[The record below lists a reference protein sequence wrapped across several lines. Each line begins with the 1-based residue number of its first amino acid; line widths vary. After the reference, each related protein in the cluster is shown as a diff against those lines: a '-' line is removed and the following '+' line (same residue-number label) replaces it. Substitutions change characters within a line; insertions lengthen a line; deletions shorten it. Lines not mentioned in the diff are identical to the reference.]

1 MSSESQT
8 IEIFDTTLRDGLQVE
23 GVTATVEDKLR
34 IAEQLDVLGVH
45 FIEGGWP
52 GANPKDIEFFAR
64 ARAASSPSPTS
75 TLVAFGST
83 RRPRGKVDSDE
94 TLRNLLE
101 AATPAVCIVAKSSAY
116 HVTQALQTTLDE
128 GEAMIADSVRYLGD
142 AGRLVLVDMEHFFD
156 GYKADP
162 EFSLRALEAAVVN
175 GASHVVLCDTN
186 GGSLP
191 HEIEAVT
198 AAVVAHVGD
207 DVTVGIHCHD
217 DTGCAVANSM
227 AAVAGGARHVQG
239 TLNGI
244 GERTG
249 NANLSTII
257 GNLELKLGYRC
268 LPEGRLTKLTSV
280 SHHVAELLNR
290 AVNPQAPYVGS
301 GAFAHKAG
309 LHASAI
315 ARAKDAYE
323 HVDPEAVGNG
333 TRFVVSEMAGRATI
347 TMKAA
352 ELGLPMD
359 GPAVNSVI
367 DDLKRLEHEGYH
379 FEAADA
385 SLELLMRRAAG
396 WQQDFFTVES
406 MRVITDEQ
414 SAQPVPHRGDR
425 QGVGRRRPP
434 HPDRRGQRTGQR
446 HRQGAARWRSTAPTP
461 QLDRVHLTD
470 FKVRILDGAGATGA
484 VTRVLLD
491 ATDGERDWTTIG
503 VSANIIEAS
512 WRALEESI
520 VYGLLHADA
529 VERLGPVA
537 APKFAPAP
545 RDRRGEVRT
554 ARPTYV
560 PDRWEARPARRDLE
574 SAASRSAHGLGYQGP
589 DQGYAL
595 RARRRLAPAARAVRR
610 RARRRRRRRLH
621 GDRHA
626 AGGDV
631 RAGAGHPRPAHRV
644 HDLGLPRPGT
654 DAELVGV
661 RVAGCSRASPT
672 RTTTRRCAPIVD
684 SVPEATLR
692 DDTAS
697 RRRDLR
703 RELASAARALT
714 VARRRSQPM
723 VASVPSGR
731 CQHASARGSCLGR
744 ARHGVGAEVVEARRT
759 PAPRRASTRARPGR
773 PCRRRAPPP
782 SGPRRRTTDRRARGR
797 RNRTP
802 VPASTG
808 RCRARPRRGGTPSV
822 TRQHTT
828 CMPGSSPRFSQHPVR

>member
-1 MSSESQT
+1 MTEPQT

-64 ARAASSPSPTS
+64 AGAELDLATS

-83 RRPRGKVDSDE
+83 RRPRGKVDSDD
-94 TLRNLLE
+94 TLRNLLD
-101 AATPAVCIVAKSSAY
+101 AGTPAVCIVAKSSAY

-128 GEAMIADSVRYLGD
+128 GEAMIADSVRFLGA

-156 GYKADP
+156 GFKADP
-162 EFSLRALEAAVVN
+162 EFSLRALEAAVVS

-191 HEIEAVT
+191 HEIEAAT
-198 AAVVAHVGD
+198 AAVVAHVGS

-227 AAVAGGARHVQG
+227 AAVSGGARHVQG
-239 TLNGI
+239 TLTGI

-268 LPEGRLTKLTSV
+268 LPEGRLPKLTSV
-280 SHHVAELLNR
+280 SHHIAELLNR
-290 AVNPQAPYVGS
+290 AINPQAPYVGS

-359 GPAVNSVI
+359 GPAVNAVI

-396 WQQDFFTVES
+396 WEQSFFTVES

-414 SAQPVPHRGDR
+414 AENAFRTEATVKVWVGNERQIQTAEGNGPVNAIDKALRAALN
-425 QGVGRRRPP
+425 
-434 HPDRRGQRTGQR
+434 
-446 HRQGAARWRSTAPTP
+446 GAYPA
-461 QLDRVHLTD
+461 LEHVHLTD

-503 VSANIIEAS
+503 VSTNIIEAS

-520 VYGLLHADA
+520 VYGLLHA
-529 VERLGPVA
+529 
-537 APKFAPAP
+537 
-545 RDRRGEVRT
+545 T
-554 ARPTYV
+554 
-560 PDRWEARPARRDLE
+560 
-574 SAASRSAHGLGYQGP
+574 S
-589 DQGYAL
+589 
-595 RARRRLAPAARAVRR
+595 
-610 RARRRRRRRLH
+610 
-621 GDRHA
+621 
-626 AGGDV
+626 
-631 RAGAGHPRPAHRV
+631 
-644 HDLGLPRPGT
+644 
-654 DAELVGV
+654 
-661 RVAGCSRASPT
+661 
-672 RTTTRRCAPIVD
+672 
-684 SVPEATLR
+684 
-692 DDTAS
+692 
-697 RRRDLR
+697 
-703 RELASAARALT
+703 
-714 VARRRSQPM
+714 
-723 VASVPSGR
+723 
-731 CQHASARGSCLGR
+731 
-744 ARHGVGAEVVEARRT
+744 
-759 PAPRRASTRARPGR
+759 
-773 PCRRRAPPP
+773 
-782 SGPRRRTTDRRARGR
+782 
-797 RNRTP
+797 
-802 VPASTG
+802 
-808 RCRARPRRGGTPSV
+808 
-822 TRQHTT
+822 
-828 CMPGSSPRFSQHPVR
+828 